1 MEVQAYSFND
11 MIMFADRVCN
21 TDFVP
26 QVYKN
31 KPAEILA
38 AVMYGQEIG
47 LPPMSALKHIVVI
60 KGTPALTSHA
70 MRALVQGKG
79 HSIYT
84 LDGSNATQASV
95 YGKRT
100 NGDEMTVTW
109 TIEKARQ
116 AGLGTGDG
124 WKKYPEEMLVARA
137 TSQLCRQLFADVIS
151 GLCYSAEEAQDFDT
165 PSFIPRQDT
174 AVINQIG
181 QGTIATL
188 EQVRQVKGMAKEL
201 TPDELIGLSQWKIDK
216 KISPIIHGELLEA
229 DVKKCLDE
237 MQRIIDSRLEIVGV
251 EIVDKDLAGT
261 PIDPDSYPEG
271 AIVDIS
277 DDDVLGDDDGIQ

>member
-1 MEVQAYSFND
+1 MELQAYSFND

-84 LDGSNATQASV
+84 VEGSNATQASV

-165 PSFIPRQDT
+165 PSFTPRQDT

-188 EQVRQVKGMAKEL
+188 EQVRQVISMSKEL
-201 TPDELIGLSQWKIDK
+201 APDELTELTKWKVDK
-216 KISPIIHGELLEA
+216 KISPIKHGEFLEA
-229 DVKKCLDE
+229 DVARCLN
-237 MQRIIDSRLEIVGV
+237 MMHQIIANRDFEIKALVF
-251 EIVDKDLAGT
+251 
-261 PIDPDSYPEG
+261 
-271 AIVDIS
+271 
-277 DDDVLGDDDGIQ
+277 DDDVVDIPDVDVLGPDDMMGLFDE